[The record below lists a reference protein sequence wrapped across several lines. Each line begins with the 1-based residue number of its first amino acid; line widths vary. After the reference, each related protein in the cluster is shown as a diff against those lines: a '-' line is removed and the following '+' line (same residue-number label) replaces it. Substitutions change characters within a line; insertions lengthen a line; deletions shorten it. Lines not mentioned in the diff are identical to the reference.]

1 MTLFTTN
8 DCRLCELLK
17 SKFDLSALQVKVEVL
32 DGHNAGALA
41 HLAWHGLV
49 EAARKSLPLL
59 VLDDSSSVA
68 DFALID
74 HQLTLRAENH
84 GSACLQSAL
93 PPASSCGSGTC
104 AL

>member
-1 MTLFTTN
+1 MTLFTKN

-17 SKFDLSALQVKVEVL
+17 RKFDFAALKVKVEVL

-49 EAARKSLPLL
+49 ETARKNLPVL

-68 DFALID
+68 DFGGIERHLAI
-74 HQLTLRAENH
+74 RAEDYGIRCPH
-84 GSACLQSAL
+84 SSSL
-93 PPASSCGSGTC
+93 PESSCGSGAC